1 MTTIEQIT
9 TENTTV
15 SSNDKTDI
23 LLEVKDLTTYFYTEF
38 GVVKAV
44 EGVSFHVNSGEV
56 FGLVGESSCG
66 KSTLGN
72 CILRLLPI
80 SDGKICVSGKDIYSL
95 KTKELMKFT
104 TVKTQ
109 KTQKKFQACIYQV
122 YDRNGR

>member
-56 FGLVGESSCG
+56 FGLVGESG
-66 KSTLGN
+66 KSTLEWVSFGEF
-72 CILRLLPI
+72 LREKKQNSNLKCDICYESVTHCHPRQKI
-80 SDGKICVSGKDIYSL
+80 SI
-95 KTKELMKFT
+95 
-104 TVKTQ
+104 
-109 KTQKKFQACIYQV
+109 
-122 YDRNGR
+122 RRR